1 MRRYSMLLDWKSQ
14 YCENNSTTN
23 CNLQIQCDPY
33 QVTNGI
39 FQRTRTKIFTI
50 GIETQKTPNSKAIL
64 RKKNAAGGMQP
75 PWLQTIL
82 QSYSHQ
88 DSMVLAQNQKY
99 RPMKQYKKPRDEP
112 THLKAPYLWQ
122 RRQEF
127 EWGKESF
134 Q

>member
-1 MRRYSMLLDWKSQ
+1 MERYSMLLDWKNQ
-14 YCENNSTTN
+14 YYENNYTTK
-23 CNLQIQCDPY
+23 CNLQIQCNPH

-39 FQRTRTKIFTI
+39 FQRTRTKSFTI
-50 GIETQKTPNSKAIL
+50 HMETQKAPNSQSSLEKEEWSWS
-64 RKKNAAGGMQP
+64 NQP
-75 PWLQTIL
+75 SWHQTIL

-99 RPMKQYKKPRDEP
+99 IPMEQDKKPRDKP
-112 THLKAPYLWQ
+112 TQLWAPYLWQ
-122 RRQEF
+122 RMQEF